1 MVRSPGQWQPWM
13 GWWSREQRRVAWRRC
28 VGMALVGMVAIALS
42 GCQVYREQQPG
53 TQLVISALSDPKTF
67 NAPLSQES
75 PNVFSFI
82 YEGLVSENG
91 ITSEI
96 EPGLA
101 ESWEISDD
109 GLQLVFTLREGLRW
123 SDGEPLT
130 AQDVDFT
137 LNQIYFNEAIP
148 TPTRDV
154 LRIGETGALPTV
166 RALDD
171 RRVEFQL
178 PEPFAPIL
186 RALQFEILPEHI
198 LKPTLETT
206 DSTGKPAF
214 LNTWGIDTPPE
225 QIVSNGPYRLKSYLT
240 GQRVVFERNP
250 YYWDK
255 DEQGQ
260 TKPHIDRF
268 IWQIV
273 ESQDTALLQFRSGS
287 LDALVPVTPDYFS
300 LLKREENRGN
310 FQLYLGGPSSSTSF
324 ITFNLNQ
331 GQRDGKPL
339 VSPEKSAWFNN
350 PEFRRAVAMAIDREA
365 MIANVYQGL
374 GTLQNSPLSVQ
385 SPYYLSPEEGLPVY
399 RYEPDQAKARLEAA
413 GFRYNAA
420 GVLEDSAGN
429 PVRFTLNTN
438 AGNKI
443 RESMAAQIKR
453 DLAGIGIQVD
463 LQMIAFSTLVDK
475 LDGSLDWE
483 CILLGLTGGV
493 EPNNGANV
501 WRVNGRL
508 HMFNQMP
515 GPGQPPLTGRTVAD
529 WEEEIAALYV
539 RGAQT
544 IDEAQRKE
552 IYAQTQILTQEYLPF
567 IYLVNSTSM
576 SAARNWLEG
585 VEYSALGG
593 LFWNLPDLQIAA
605 ERTTAEAIAE

>member
-1 MVRSPGQWQPWM
+1 MRQV
-13 GWWSREQRRVAWRRC
+13 WRRW

-42 GCQVYREQQPG
+42 GCQIYREQQPG

-82 YEGLVSENG
+82 YEGLVGENG

-96 EPGLA
+96 EPALA
-101 ESWEISDD
+101 ESWEIRDD
-109 GLQLVFTLREGLRW
+109 GLRFIFTLREGLRW
-123 SDGEPLT
+123 SDGKPLT

-137 LNQIYFNEAIP
+137 FNQIYFNEAIP

-154 LRIGETGALPTV
+154 LRIGETGALPKV

-171 RRVEFQL
+171 RRVEFVL
-178 PEPFAPIL
+178 PEPFAPLL
-186 RALQFEILPEHI
+186 RALGVEILPEHA
-198 LKPTLETT
+198 LKASLETT

-225 QIVSNGPYRLKSYLT
+225 QIISNGPYRLNSYLT

-250 YYWDK
+250 YYWDQ
-255 DEQGQ
+255 DEQGRV
-260 TKPHIDRF
+260 KPHIDRF

-300 LLKREENRGN
+300 LLKREEERGN

-339 VSPEKSAWFNN
+339 VSPQKSAWFNN
-350 PEFRRAVAMAIDREA
+350 PDFRRAVAMSIDREA

-385 SPYYLSPEEGLPVY
+385 SPYYLSPEAGLPVY
-399 RYEPDQAKARLEAA
+399 LYQPDQAKALLESV

-420 GVLEDSAGN
+420 GLLEDSAGN

-463 LQMIAFSTLVDK
+463 LQMMAFNTLIDK
-475 LDGSLDWE
+475 LDNSLDWE
-483 CILLGLTGGV
+483 CVLLGLTGGV
-493 EPNNGANV
+493 EPNSGSNV
-501 WRVNGRL
+501 WSVNGRL
-508 HMFNQMP
+508 HMFNQAP

-529 WEEEIAALYV
+529 WEQKIADLYV

-544 IDEAQRKE
+544 VDEAQRKE

-567 IYLVNSTSM
+567 IYLVNNTSM
-576 SAARNWLEG
+576 AAARNWLEG

-593 LFWNLPDLQIAA
+593 LFWNLPDLRIAE
-605 ERTTAEAIAE
+605 ERTTAQAIAE

>member
-186 RALQFEILPEHI
+186 RAMQFEILPEHI

-420 GVLEDSAGN
+420 GAAG
-429 PVRFTLNTN
+429 R
-438 AGNKI
+438 
-443 RESMAAQIKR
+443 
-453 DLAGIGIQVD
+453 
-463 LQMIAFSTLVDK
+463 
-475 LDGSLDWE
+475 
-483 CILLGLTGGV
+483 
-493 EPNNGANV
+493 
-501 WRVNGRL
+501 
-508 HMFNQMP
+508 
-515 GPGQPPLTGRTVAD
+515 
-529 WEEEIAALYV
+529 
-539 RGAQT
+539 
-544 IDEAQRKE
+544 
-552 IYAQTQILTQEYLPF
+552 
-567 IYLVNSTSM
+567 
-576 SAARNWLEG
+576 
-585 VEYSALGG
+585 
-593 LFWNLPDLQIAA
+593 
-605 ERTTAEAIAE
+605 